1 MKLILAIMN
10 KAQASELMEV
20 LTQNDFQ
27 VTKLATTGGFLKSGN
42 TTLLIGVENSKVNKL
57 LDIISKHHDKYR
69 KESFENTDTLSHVD
83 GAAIFVLNVEQYE
96 KL

>member
-1 MKLILAIMN
+1 MDKN
-10 KAQASELMEV
+10 QANTLMEV
-20 LTQNDFQ
+20 LTQKTFQ

-42 TTLLIGVENSKVNKL
+42 TTLLIGVENSKLNKL
-57 LDIISKHHDKYR
+57 LETISKHHDNY
-69 KESFENTDTLSHVD
+69 KEKATKELENSEDLPHND